1 MGPNSKS
8 LDKIVIVTYIER
20 RQLRVSVVAECCDPQ
35 NNNYTPPLSR
45 TCQEIRISFN
55 LHYHYSTSSLL

>member
-8 LDKIVIVTYIER
+8 LDEIVIVTYIER
-20 RQLRVSVVAECCDPQ
+20 RRLRVSVVAECCDPQ
-35 NNNYTPPLSR
+35 NNYTPPLSR

-55 LHYHYSTSSLL
+55 LH

>member
-8 LDKIVIVTYIER
+8 LDEIVIVTYIER
-20 RQLRVSVVAECCDPQ
+20 RRLRVSVVAECCDPQ

-55 LHYHYSTSSLL
+55 LH